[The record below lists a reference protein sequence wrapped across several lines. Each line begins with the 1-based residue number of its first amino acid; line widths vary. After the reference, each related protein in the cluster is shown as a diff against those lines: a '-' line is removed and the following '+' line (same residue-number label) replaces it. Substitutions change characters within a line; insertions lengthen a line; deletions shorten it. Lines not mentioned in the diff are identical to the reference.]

1 MNCNIDNEKVLIPE
15 LKIKKYK
22 SLKYKKNYGKQM
34 ILPFQCEMLNLGE
47 LALKFPPKAT
57 EDKEKQVQKMN
68 YEHIIRTMSELI
80 KKYGLDVEN

>member
-1 MNCNIDNEKVLIPE
+1 MKCGMDNEKELI
-15 LKIKKYK
+15 LGCQNRYYI
-22 SLKYKKNYGKQM
+22 SLKQIREGNIQNK
-34 ILPFQCEMLNLGE
+34 LPFRCEMLNLGE

-68 YEHIIRTMSELI
+68 YENIIRTMSELI